1 MALNATLFPTSLYK
15 AQKFYG
21 VKKEL
26 FEKYVTCK
34 KCAHVMATGERYNG
48 ILGKFHTNQ

>member
-21 VKKEL
+21 VKK
-26 FEKYVTCK
+26 KYVTCK